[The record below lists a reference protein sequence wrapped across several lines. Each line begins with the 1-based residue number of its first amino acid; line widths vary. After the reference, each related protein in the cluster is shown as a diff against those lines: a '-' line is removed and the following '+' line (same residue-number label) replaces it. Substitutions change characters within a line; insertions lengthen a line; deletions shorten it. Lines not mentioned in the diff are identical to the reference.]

1 MRYCICA
8 PTVKR
13 LLMTWPAPTSIHG
26 SSSKTRAKTIELH
39 RACKRRTGSPTAI
52 DPRLLINGARGHKSA
67 APRRGGRAGW
77 PPAAVV
83 RYASGRSPQK
93 RCWSRPARSGRAG
106 GHREAVGAGSDRA
119 RPARPILSCPYP
131 SPRPLCTIRR
141 RHEPYAIPA
150 RMQNTCSPS
159 ARHVPPPAD
168 FTIADVCLSK

>member
-67 APRRGGRAGW
+67 APRR
-77 PPAAVV
+77 V
-83 RYASGRSPQK
+83 
-93 RCWSRPARSGRAG
+93 GRAG
-106 GHREAVGAGSDRA
+106 GRPPRWFDTHLAEVLRSAAGHARLVVVGPAVIARRSGLGAIE
-119 RPARPILSCPYP
+119 PAPPGPSCPVLILHRGRCAR
-131 SPRPLCTIRR
+131 SAAATNRTQFPRECRTLAP
-141 RHEPYAIPA
+141 
-150 RMQNTCSPS
+150 PS
-159 ARHVPPPAD
+159 ARHVPPPRRISPSRTSA
-168 FTIADVCLSK
+168 